1 MRKQQDS
8 HFTLDGLFYKNLLD
22 NLTEGVYF
30 LDLDR
35 RITYWNKAAEELT
48 GYPSDEVIGRR
59 CADNILVHCDDKG
72 TSLCEVLCPVA
83 ATIASGERRE
93 AEVYLK
99 HRDGHRVP
107 IVVRAVP
114 IRRPDNG
121 DIIGAV
127 EIFSD
132 NSSKAQYVREI
143 DELKKK
149 AVIDPLTGLANR
161 SYAETNIM
169 MRMNELARHD
179 APFGIIFMDIDRFKD
194 INDTHGHDVGDKV
207 LQMVANT
214 LVHASRTF
222 DVVARWGG
230 EEFVASVANISSVQ
244 LRAIANRFHALV
256 RQSRLT
262 LDSGTLAVTV
272 SGGATL
278 AQVDD
283 TMETLIKRADSLM
296 YESKLAGRN
305 TVTFG

>member
-1 MRKQQDS
+1 
-8 HFTLDGLFYKNLLD
+8 
-22 NLTEGVYF
+22 
-30 LDLDR
+30 
-35 RITYWNKAAEELT
+35 
-48 GYPSDEVIGRR
+48 
-59 CADNILVHCDDKG
+59 
-72 TSLCEVLCPVA
+72 
-83 ATIASGERRE
+83 
-93 AEVYLK
+93 
-99 HRDGHRVP
+99 VP

-262 LDSGTLAVTV
+262 LESGTLAVTV

-278 AQVDD
+278 AQADD

-296 YESKLAGRN
+296 YESKLAGRRHVRN
-305 TVTFG
+305 LPFTASGAHDGISGSTPEPSPGEARPGDRHLANIPERHILPLTDANELQ

>member
-1 MRKQQDS
+1 MRKEQASDFS
-8 HFTLDGLFYKNLLD
+8 LDGLFYKNLLD

-30 LDLDR
+30 LDLER

-48 GYPSDEVIGRR
+48 GYLRDEVMGRR

-72 TSLCEVLCPVA
+72 TRLCEVLCPVA
-83 ATIASGERRE
+83 ATIADGERRE

-121 DIIGAV
+121 EIIGAV

-132 NSSKAQYVREI
+132 NSSKTQYVREI

-179 APFGIIFMDIDRFKD
+179 VPFGIIFMDIDRFKD
-194 INDTHGHDVGDKV
+194 VNDTHGHDVGDKV

-214 LVHASRTF
+214 LIHASRPF

-230 EEFVASVANISSVQ
+230 EEFIGAMANISSVQ
-244 LRAIANRFHALV
+244 LRVIANRFHALV
-256 RQSRLT
+256 EQSRLT

-278 AQVDD
+278 ANPDD